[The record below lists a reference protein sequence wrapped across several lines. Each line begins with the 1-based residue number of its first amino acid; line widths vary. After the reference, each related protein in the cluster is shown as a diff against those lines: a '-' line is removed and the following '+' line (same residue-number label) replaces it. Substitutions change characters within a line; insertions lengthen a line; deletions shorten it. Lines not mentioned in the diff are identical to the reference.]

1 MVGQIEGIAP
11 EILRAKDAGFFV
23 SLHLGESLMNKGKK
37 DSLIVKTSAG
47 FLMVFISIQMF

>member
-23 SLHLGESLMNKGKK
+23 SLHLGEFPDEQGQKGL
-37 DSLIVKTSAG
+37 LIC
-47 FLMVFISIQMF
+47 